1 MPFSKP
7 ERNPETEH
15 ASLEGELAQLEA
27 ELGPA
32 LTHQADKLAEQFPP
46 DAERVLS
53 RLGLALAK
61 EPPVRRSRGVWLWKA
76 AACLAFAVAGAA
88 WLLYPGQENRHPVA
102 RWHGAQVQQ
111 TAGTAAT
118 PEPAEMPAPPAKNE
132 AARASTEAETA
143 SPWLLS
149 SEELEGIA
157 DLEQPGFA
165 LGI

>member
-1 MPFSKP
+1 MPFSMP
-7 ERNPETEH
+7 ERKPETEH

-27 ELGPA
+27 ELGPV
-32 LTHQADKLAEQFPP
+32 LTRQADKLTEQYPP

-61 EPPVRRSRGVWLWKA
+61 EPPVRRARGVWLWKA
-76 AACLAFAVAGAA
+76 AACLAFAVAGTA
-88 WLLYPGQENRHPVA
+88 WLLYPGQENRRPVA

-111 TAGTAAT
+111 TAGTATVPEPAET
-118 PEPAEMPAPPAKNE
+118 PEPAAKNE
-132 AARASTEAETA
+132 AAASTTEAETA
-143 SPWLLS
+143 PPWLLS